1 MESWSAVANIA
12 VDMRLCQNII
22 ILVKITN
29 ITPDRRK
36 DVARMTKQQYIK
48 EIVKLLKYSDDE
60 VMLKFIYKLLLKE
73 SA

>member
-1 MESWSAVANIA
+1 MANIA